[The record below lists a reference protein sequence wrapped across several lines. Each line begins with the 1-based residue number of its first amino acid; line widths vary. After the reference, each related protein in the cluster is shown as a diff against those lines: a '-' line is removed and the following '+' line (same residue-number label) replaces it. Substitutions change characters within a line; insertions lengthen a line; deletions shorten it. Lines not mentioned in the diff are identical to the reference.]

1 MINRNKISVIG
12 AGNTGATL
20 AFLLAQKR
28 LEMSLLLTSLNSKVC
43 QKEKR

>member
-20 AFLLAQKR
+20 AFLLAQK
-28 LEMSLLLTSLNSKVC
+28 EVGDVVIV
-43 QKEKR
+43 

>member
-28 LEMSLLLTSLNSKVC
+28 GWRC
-43 QKEKR
+43 RYC